1 MVKEV
6 LIAMVIILGC
16 ILNILDM
23 ITKSQGD
30 KCQGSKIRVGVQG
43 DKNYYSPK
51 SENNKTKKK
60 IINKK

>member
-6 LIAMVIILGC
+6 LIAMVIMLGC

-30 KCQGSKIRVGVQG
+30 KC
-43 DKNYYSPK
+43 
-51 SENNKTKKK
+51 
-60 IINKK
+60 